1 MKINYVERSF
11 IIELNKKIIYEWNA
25 RHPESSEFISSS
37 EAGLDE
43 VLNMVEKV
51 GNNLEIKDQIIL
63 KAAHILGGL
72 PWAQAFSSGNKR
84 TAILS
89 TTIFLRRNGL
99 NITFPKE
106 EQRELRR
113 LLFEVQEER
122 GQLQHEIIDKLVLYI
137 RKNTKSL

>member
-1 MKINYVERSF
+1 LKINYVERSF